1 MMKDKNRVFSIELD
15 SKKDLKNITLENRGN
30 NKVTIEGT
38 IGKLVAARFE
48 EEVILEIVG
57 SDGVIRIDLCNDEIR
72 EEEE

>member
-1 MMKDKNRVFSIELD
+1 MMKDKNRVFSVELD

>member
-1 MMKDKNRVFSIELD
+1 MMKDKNRVFSVELD
-15 SKKDLKNITLENRGN
+15 SKKDLKNITLENRRN
-30 NKVTIEGT
+30 DKVTIEGT